1 VVRRSIVD
9 SVPER
14 STAALRGFSPA
25 LSRSMVIGGL
35 VASGVAF
42 VLSLAVVDPSTL
54 FLGPPLIAI
63 ASALVGTVI
72 AVVTFPRRLARAF
85 AAYSWLGR
93 TEIDRFVART
103 GGPVPTRPADWDAWL
118 VAYPP
123 TPTFLLPRIEL
134 LAFAGRHEEAR
145 REMAAADAASAG
157 SAGER
162 ASLRQYVDW
171 LQTGSLDLTE
181 LTTAVAPLPA
191 GSRDRQIGETSLA
204 LAQSRDRFMAGD
216 PEWYAPLE
224 AARSTLGSAPTGVV
238 LRDTWRPVAAA
249 YALIGLAVSLI
260 VSLSRLLL

>member
-1 VVRRSIVD
+1 MARRSILD

-25 LSRSMVIGGL
+25 LRRSMVIGGL

-63 ASALVGTVI
+63 ASAFVGTGI
-72 AVVTFPRRLARAF
+72 AVVAFPRRLARAF

-93 TEIDRFVART
+93 TEIDRFVSRT

-123 TPTFLLPRIEL
+123 TAAFLLPRIEL

-145 REMAAADAASAG
+145 REMEAADAANAG
-157 SAGER
+157 TAGER

-171 LQTGSLDLTE
+171 LETGSLDLTE

-191 GSRDRQIGETSLA
+191 GSQDRQMGETSIA

-216 PEWYAPLE
+216 PEWFAPLE

-238 LRDTWRPVAAA
+238 FRDTWRPVAAA
-249 YALIGLAVSLI
+249 YLLIALAVSLVI
-260 VSLSRLLL
+260 SLSRLLL